1 MGTSGLAAIA
11 LSPSTTRSLN
21 RDAQGKGSN
30 RRLEFE
36 LCAWFK
42 ASRDAALVLAMGQMM
57 EHGLGALGRANLH
70 PGGDGHL
77 PGVAPPASC
86 QIGLLPAPA
95 RKLLGDDAVG
105 PLLGGLPVE
114 FPRVVLPEAEGVGI
128 QKPAHAG
135 HQIR

>member
-21 RDAQGKGSN
+21 RDAQGKGAT

-36 LCAWFK
+36 RGAWFK
-42 ASRDAALVLAMGQMM
+42 ASRGVAWVLAMGQMT

-70 PGGDGHL
+70 PGGNPLNRQGGFLPQPGGDGHL
-77 PGVAPPASC
+77 TRVAPPASC
-86 QIGLLPAPA
+86 QSGLLPAPA

-114 FPRVVLPEAEGVGI
+114 FP
-128 QKPAHAG
+128 
-135 HQIR
+135 

>member
-1 MGTSGLAAIA
+1 MASVRIYFASMLLLDIQALLELPGDDSAA
-11 LSPSTTRSLN
+11 PM
-21 RDAQGKGSN
+21 KGSN

-36 LCAWFK
+36 LGAWFK
-42 ASRDAALVLAMGQMM
+42 ARRGVTWVLAMGQMM

-77 PGVAPPASC
+77 TRVAPPASC

-95 RKLLGDDAVG
+95 RKLLDDDAVG

-114 FPRVVLPEAEGVGI
+114 FL
-128 QKPAHAG
+128 
-135 HQIR
+135 